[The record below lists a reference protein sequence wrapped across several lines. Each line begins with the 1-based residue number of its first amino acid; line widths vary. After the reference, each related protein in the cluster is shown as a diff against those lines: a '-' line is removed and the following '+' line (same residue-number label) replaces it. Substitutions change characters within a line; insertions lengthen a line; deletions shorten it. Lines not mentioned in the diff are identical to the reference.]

1 VAKVALHESTG
12 NLFLSIPLLGFLLI
26 SRLADSLDFT
36 PSAANFGMT
45 RWCHFDDNLGHY
57 LHSIMPP
64 QALRN

>member
-1 VAKVALHESTG
+1 M
-12 NLFLSIPLLGFLLI
+12 LGFLLI

-57 LHSIMPP
+57 LHSLMPP

>member
-1 VAKVALHESTG
+1 LHESTG

-26 SRLADSLDFT
+26 SRLAALLHFI

-45 RWCHFDDNLGHY
+45 HWCHFDDNLSHY